1 MTVFR
6 VRELLLRERTQT
18 INALRG
24 HLTEF
29 GKVVP
34 QGARNAR
41 RLTKL
46 VEADDNALPD
56 AVRATL
62 QFLVDVLRHLDK
74 RIAGL
79 ERTTWHGG

>member
-62 QFLVDVLRHLDK
+62 QFLWTFCAISISGSPGSMR
-74 RIAGL
+74 
-79 ERTTWHGG
+79 